1 MTDPFSPKVREYFDH
16 LDVMI
21 KRDPSDEA
29 RLLKVNIDVWE
40 RRAAMVDAW
49 AARGGSKRTCPLPPD
64 WTATDITMVRT
75 ELARRRSAMQERAA
89 A

>member
-21 KRDPSDEA
+21 RRDPSDEA

-40 RRAAMVDAW
+40 RRESMVAAW
-49 AARGGSKRTCPLPPD
+49 AAKGGKGTCPVPPG
-64 WTATDITMVRT
+64 WTAFDITSIRL
-75 ELARRRSAMQERAA
+75 ELARRGLALRERAA